1 MILPIKIKIIK
12 SHDGLPPVGTVM
24 EISNISD
31 KYYSYFPDVIDA
43 KCEYVDRD
51 MISLSLEAGYAEE
64 VKDEMP
70 QWRAWER
77 KEGDMYFYLDVS
89 FDVSSHI
96 EDFDYVDDGHFKSG
110 NYFISREI
118 ATQARDRIL
127 ETLKQFHKEH
137 KNDPII

>member
-51 MISLSLEAGYAEE
+51 MISLALECGYAEPVVE
-64 VKDEMP
+64 
-70 QWRAWER
+70 QWQAWEY
-77 KEGDMYFYLDVS
+77 KKGYNYYYIGDYFIIHFTENVDT
-89 FDVSSHI
+89 
-96 EDFDYVDDGHFKSG
+96 YVDRERYNLG
-110 NYFISREI
+110 NMFPQCEL
-118 ATQARDRIL
+118 AAQARDRIL

-137 KNDPII
+137 KND

>member
-12 SHDGLPPVGTVM
+12 AHDGLPPVGTVM
-24 EISNISD
+24 
-31 KYYSYFPDVIDA
+31 K
-43 KCEYVDRD
+43 KVDND
-51 MISLSLEAGYAEE
+51 NFFQEVTDNPIGCFGLEGLSISLALEAGYAEE

-137 KNDPII
+137 KND